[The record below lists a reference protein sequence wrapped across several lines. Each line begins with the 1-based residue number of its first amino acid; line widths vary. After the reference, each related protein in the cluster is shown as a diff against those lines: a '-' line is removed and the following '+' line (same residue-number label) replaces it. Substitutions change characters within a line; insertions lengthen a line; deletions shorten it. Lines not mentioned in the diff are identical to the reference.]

1 MTENDI
7 KYASTYPSIWVCMI
21 EGRFLKGKGGAMAWA
36 RKNDA
41 VTTFKHSEYW
51 EWVVD
56 SLKTNNPNLTEEGYR
71 GRWWWKDRRK
81 GQEIEKQAYEELLT
95 SGKVKYIEITP
106 IPEWVNLEGNH

>member
-1 MTENDI
+1 MNQNDI

-21 EGRFLKGKGGAMAWA
+21 EGRFLKGKGGAMAWG

-51 EWVVD
+51 EWIVD
-56 SLKTNNPNLTEEGYR
+56 ELKANNPNLIEDGYR
-71 GRWWWKDRRK
+71 GAHWWRDRRT
-81 GQEIEKQAYEELLT
+81 GAELEKQAYEQLLA

-106 IPEWVNLEGNH
+106 IPNWIA

>member
-1 MTENDI
+1 M
-7 KYASTYPSIWVCMI
+7 KYVSTYPSIWVCMI

-51 EWVVD
+51 EWIVD
-56 SLKTNNPNLTEEGYR
+56 GLKNSNPDQVEESR
-71 GRWWWKDRRK
+71 FHRWWKYGGK
-81 GQEIEKQAYEELLT
+81 GKELEDAAYEELLA

-106 IPEWVNLEGNH
+106 IPDWINL

>member
-1 MTENDI
+1 MNQNDI

-51 EWVVD
+51 EWIVD
-56 SLKTNNPNLTEEGYR
+56 ELKTNNPNLTEESYR
-71 GRWWWKDRRK
+71 GIHWWRDHKV
-81 GQEIEKQAYEELLT
+81 GAEFEKTAYEELLT
-95 SGKVKYIEITP
+95 LDKVKYIEITP
-106 IPEWVNLEGNH
+106 APEWVN

>member
-56 SLKTNNPNLTEEGYR
+56 GLKTNNPGLIQESRY
-71 GRWWWKDRRK
+71 GRYWVNTK
-81 GQEIEKQAYEELLT
+81 GPELEKQAYEELLT

>member
-1 MTENDI
+1 MTVNDI
-7 KYASTYPSIWVCMI
+7 KYASTYSSIWVCMI

-51 EWVVD
+51 EWIVD
-56 SLKTNNPNLTEEGYR
+56 ELKTNNPDLVEESYR
-71 GRWWWKDRRK
+71 GYYRGTRWWKNSK
-81 GQEIEKQAYEELLT
+81 AGNELEKAAYEELLT

-106 IPEWVNLEGNH
+106 VPEWMNL

>member
-1 MTENDI
+1 MTANDI

-51 EWVVD
+51 EWIVD
-56 SLKTNNPNLTEEGYR
+56 GLKANNPNLTEEGYR
-71 GRWWWKDRRK
+71 GSHWWRDRK
-81 GQEIEKQAYEELLT
+81 AGAELEKTAYEKLLT

-106 IPEWVNLEGNH
+106 APEWMNL

>member
-1 MTENDI
+1 MNQNDI

-21 EGRFLKGKGGAMAWA
+21 EGRFLKGKGGTMAWA

-51 EWVVD
+51 EWIVD
-56 SLKTNNPNLTEEGYR
+56 ELKKNNPNLVDDVYR
-71 GRWWWKDRRK
+71 GLHWWRDCEK
-81 GQEIEKQAYEELLT
+81 GVELEKTAYEELLT

-106 IPEWVNLEGNH
+106 APGWVNA

>member
-1 MTENDI
+1 MNQNDI

-21 EGRFLKGKGGAMAWA
+21 EGRFLKGKGGAMAWG

-51 EWVVD
+51 ERIVD
-56 SLKTNNPNLTEEGYR
+56 GLKTNNPELIQESKYGHYWVNT
-71 GRWWWKDRRK
+71 K
-81 GQEIEKQAYEELLT
+81 GSELEKQAYEELLT

-106 IPEWVNLEGNH
+106 APDWINI

>member
-1 MTENDI
+1 MTTNDI

-51 EWVVD
+51 EWIVD
-56 SLKTNNPNLTEEGYR
+56 GLKNSNPDQVEETR
-71 GRWWWKDRRK
+71 FHRWWKYGGKGKDLEEQTYK
-81 GQEIEKQAYEELLT
+81 ELIE
-95 SGKVKYIEITP
+95 SGKVKYIEINP
-106 IPEWVNLEGNH
+106 IPEWVNL